1 MNLRPILASLLL
13 VAGLSGCA
21 TFTDA
26 ELGQIRQRGVSSA
39 VVGKLQNGRVLSP
52 GDVIE
57 LTRRGVSDTF
67 ILRQI
72 DDAGVDY
79 VLNRDDV
86 KKLKAAHVSRPVMDA
101 LYAASDDFADR
112 YSGASRV
119 RAYGTFTAYPYN
131 DYYYGGY
138 PYAYPY
144 PYGYPYGGVSVE
156 IGGGRYYGGG
166 HRHWR

>member
-39 VVGKLQNGRVLSP
+39 VVGKMQNGRVLSP

-57 LTRRGVSDTF
+57 LTRRGVSDNF
-67 ILRQI
+67 IIRQI

-79 VLNRDDV
+79 ILNRDDV
-86 KKLKAAHVSRPVMDA
+86 KRLQAAHVSRPVMDA
-101 LYAASDDFADR
+101 LFAASDDFASI
-112 YSGASRV
+112 YAPPGRV
-119 RAYGTFTAYPYN
+119 RAYATYPAYPYYGF
-131 DYYYGGY
+131 DYN
-138 PYAYPY
+138 AYPY
-144 PYGYPYGGVSVE
+144 PFPYSSYPYPYGGVSIG
-156 IGGGRYYGGG
+156 IGGGRCYGG
-166 HRHWR
+166 HHHWR